1 MKTQTILDEF
11 REKFD
16 KTTSFGGFEVE
27 YAGCEDPCCGGCTE
41 KLDEDLMIAFL
52 KEKLEQ
58 VERDMIEKIKGIGL
72 RLALTDDDVVSD
84 AHITGQEEMKN
95 RIINSLKEEK
105 V

>member
-1 MKTQTILDEF
+1 MKNNKKSMKTQTILDEY
-11 REKFD
+11 REKF
-16 KTTSFGGFEVE
+16 TTSEKALGW
-27 YAGCEDPCCGGCTE
+27 TE
-41 KLDEDLMIAFL
+41 IKFKNLLELESWL

-105 V
+105 NE

>member
-1 MKTQTILDEF
+1 MKTQTILDEY
-11 REKFD
+11 REKF
-16 KTTSFGGFEVE
+16 TTSEKALGW
-27 YAGCEDPCCGGCTE
+27 TE
-41 KLDEDLMIAFL
+41 IKFKNLLELESWL

-105 V
+105 NE